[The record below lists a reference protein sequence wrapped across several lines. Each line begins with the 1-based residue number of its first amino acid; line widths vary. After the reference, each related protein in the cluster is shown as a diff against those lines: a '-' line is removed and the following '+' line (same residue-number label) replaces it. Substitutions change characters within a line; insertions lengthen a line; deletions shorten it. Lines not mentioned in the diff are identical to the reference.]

1 VNTTLKIFFFS
12 ILICL
17 TTACNRDG
25 VDQNYGI
32 DSEDI
37 TFSAKYRDLA
47 ENPFVKVDNQ
57 TISIVSTDVEGASY
71 SDMRQ
76 YINLGQAP
84 PTTSVKIEDMI
95 NYFTYNYPD
104 PVSSENISLNSEV
117 TTCPWHAG
125 HYLMRLGLKGKSIA
139 ESEFPKSNY
148 VFLVDVSK
156 SMNSPEKIELLQSG
170 LKLLVDN
177 LKATDK
183 IALITYSNETKLV
196 LKSTTCDKKD
206 EIKKAVDNLFLGGSS
221 VGVPSLTY
229 SYSVAMDSFITN
241 GSNRVI
247 MVSDGDLNVNPSSSD
262 ELVKVINEKRKLG
275 INLTVLGFGK
285 SNPNNHLMEQIPN
298 KGNGN
303 YEYIDKLGQFIKV
316 FVKEKAKF
324 CSVAKNAKIKVKFNE
339 LKVDS
344 FRLVGYEE
352 RSFKKEATDG
362 YSLGAEI
369 GATQTITAVYELV
382 LRNLNADEKIG
393 VVNFDYTKSDDPSG
407 LNRQLGLDI
416 QAIPVDFKNA
426 SENTRF
432 AASVTAFGLLLK
444 NSKYKGTASKEMV
457 LNLVQDAYSFDPNG
471 YRREFLSLVTM
482 WAGE

>member
-12 ILICL
+12 TLICL
-17 TTACNRDG
+17 TSACNRDG

-37 TFSAKYRDLA
+37 TFSEKYRELA

-71 SDMRQ
+71 PDMRQ
-76 YINLGQAP
+76 YINLGQTP
-84 PTTSVKIEDMI
+84 PTTTVKIEDLI

-139 ESEFPKSNY
+139 DSELPKSNY
-148 VFLVDVSK
+148 VFLIDVSK

-170 LKLLVDN
+170 LKLLIDN
-177 LKATDK
+177 LQATDK
-183 IALITYSNETKLV
+183 IALVTYSNETKLV

-221 VGVPSLTY
+221 VGAPSLTY
-229 SYSVAMDSFITN
+229 SYSVAMDNFITN

-262 ELVKVINEKRKLG
+262 ELVRVINEKRKLG

-303 YEYIDKLGQFIKV
+303 YEYIDKLGQFMKV

-324 CSVAKNAKIKVKFNE
+324 CSVAKNAKIQVRFNE

-352 RSFKKEATDG
+352 RAFKKEATDG
-362 YSLGAEI
+362 YALDAEI
-369 GATQTITAVYELV
+369 GSSQTITAVYELV
-382 LRNLNADEKIG
+382 LHSLSADEKIG
-393 VVNFDYTKSDDPSG
+393 VVDFTYTKPNENVS
-407 LNRQLGLDI
+407 RQLGLDI
-416 QAIPVDFKNA
+416 QAVPVDFKNV

-444 NSKYKGTASKEMV
+444 NSKYKGTASKELV
-457 LNLVQDAYSFDPNG
+457 LNLGQDAYSFDPNG

>member
-1 VNTTLKIFFFS
+1 MNTTLKIFFFS
-12 ILICL
+12 TLICL
-17 TTACNRDG
+17 TSACNRDG

-37 TFSAKYRDLA
+37 TFSEKYRELA

-71 SDMRQ
+71 PDMRQ
-76 YINLGQAP
+76 YINLGQTP
-84 PTTSVKIEDMI
+84 PTTSVKIEDLI

-139 ESEFPKSNY
+139 DSELPKSNY
-148 VFLVDVSK
+148 VFLIDVSK

-170 LKLLVDN
+170 LKLLIDN
-177 LKATDK
+177 LQATDK
-183 IALITYSNETKLV
+183 IALVTYSNETKLV

-221 VGVPSLTY
+221 VGAPSLTY
-229 SYSVAMDSFITN
+229 SYSVAMDNFITN

-262 ELVKVINEKRKLG
+262 ELVRVINEKRKLG

-303 YEYIDKLGQFIKV
+303 YEYIDKLGQFMKV

-324 CSVAKNAKIKVKFNE
+324 CSVAKNAKIQVRFNE

-352 RSFKKEATDG
+352 RKFKKEATDG
-362 YSLGAEI
+362 YALDAEI
-369 GATQTITAVYELV
+369 GSSQTITAVYELV
-382 LRNLNADEKIG
+382 LRNLSADEKIG
-393 VVNFDYTKSDDPSG
+393 VVDFTYTKPNENVS
-407 LNRQLGLDI
+407 RQLGLDI
-416 QAIPVDFKNA
+416 QAVPVDFKNV

-457 LNLVQDAYSFDPNG
+457 LNLGQDAYSFDPNG

>member
-1 VNTTLKIFFFS
+1 MNTTLKIFFFS
-12 ILICL
+12 TLICL
-17 TTACNRDG
+17 TSACNRDG

-37 TFSAKYRDLA
+37 TFSEKYRELA

-71 SDMRQ
+71 PDMRQ
-76 YINLGQAP
+76 YINLGQTP
-84 PTTSVKIEDMI
+84 PTTTVKIEDLI

-139 ESEFPKSNY
+139 ESELPKSNY
-148 VFLVDVSK
+148 VFLIDVSK

-170 LKLLVDN
+170 LKLLIDN
-177 LKATDK
+177 LQATDK
-183 IALITYSNETKLV
+183 IALVTYSNETKLV

-221 VGVPSLTY
+221 VGAPSLTY
-229 SYSVAMDSFITN
+229 SYSVAMDNFITN

-262 ELVKVINEKRKLG
+262 ELVRVINEKRKLG

-303 YEYIDKLGQFIKV
+303 YEYIDKLGQFMKV

-324 CSVAKNAKIKVKFNE
+324 CSVAKNAKIQVRFNE

-352 RSFKKEATDG
+352 RAFKKEATDG
-362 YSLGAEI
+362 YALDAEI
-369 GATQTITAVYELV
+369 GSSQTITAVYEIV
-382 LRNLNADEKIG
+382 LHSLSADEKIG
-393 VVNFDYTKSDDPSG
+393 VVDFTYTKPNENVS
-407 LNRQLGLDI
+407 RQLGLDI
-416 QAIPVDFKNA
+416 QAVPVDFKNA

-457 LNLVQDAYSFDPNG
+457 LNLGQDAYSFDPNG

>member
-1 VNTTLKIFFFS
+1 MNTTLKIFFFS
-12 ILICL
+12 TLICL
-17 TTACNRDG
+17 TSACNRDG

-37 TFSAKYRDLA
+37 TFSEKYRELA

-71 SDMRQ
+71 PDMRQ
-76 YINLGQAP
+76 YINLGQTP
-84 PTTSVKIEDMI
+84 PTTTVKIEDLI

-139 ESEFPKSNY
+139 DSELPKSNY
-148 VFLVDVSK
+148 VFLIDVSK
-156 SMNSPEKIELLQSG
+156 SMNSPEKIELFQSG
-170 LKLLVDN
+170 LKLLIDN
-177 LKATDK
+177 LQATDK
-183 IALITYSNETKLV
+183 IALVTYSNETKLV

-221 VGVPSLTY
+221 VGAPSLTY
-229 SYSVAMDSFITN
+229 SYSVAMDNFITN

-262 ELVKVINEKRKLG
+262 ELVRVINEKRKLG

-303 YEYIDKLGQFIKV
+303 YEYIDKLGQFMKV

-324 CSVAKNAKIKVKFNE
+324 CSVAKNAKIQVKFNE

-352 RSFKKEATDG
+352 RAFKKEATDG
-362 YSLGAEI
+362 YALDAEI
-369 GATQTITAVYELV
+369 GSSQTITAVYEIV
-382 LRNLNADEKIG
+382 LHSLSADEKIG
-393 VVNFDYTKSDDPSG
+393 VVDFTYTKPNENVS
-407 LNRQLGLDI
+407 RQLGLDI
-416 QAIPVDFKNA
+416 QAVPVDFKNA

-457 LNLVQDAYSFDPNG
+457 LNLGQDAYSFDPNG

>member
-1 VNTTLKIFFFS
+1 MNTTLKIFFFS
-12 ILICL
+12 TLICL
-17 TTACNRDG
+17 TSACNRDG

-37 TFSAKYRDLA
+37 TFSEKYRELA

-71 SDMRQ
+71 PDMRQ
-76 YINLGQAP
+76 YINLGQTP
-84 PTTSVKIEDMI
+84 PTTTVKIEDLI
-95 NYFTYNYPD
+95 NYFTYNYSD

-139 ESEFPKSNY
+139 ESELPKSNY

-170 LKLLVDN
+170 LKLLIDN
-177 LKATDK
+177 LQATDK
-183 IALITYSNETKLV
+183 IALVTYSNETKLV

-206 EIKKAVDNLFLGGSS
+206 EIKKAVDNLFLGGLS
-221 VGVPSLTY
+221 VGAPSLTY
-229 SYSVAMDSFITN
+229 SYSVAMDNFITN

-262 ELVKVINEKRKLG
+262 ELVRVINEKRKLG

-303 YEYIDKLGQFIKV
+303 YEYIDKLGQFMKV

-324 CSVAKNAKIKVKFNE
+324 CSVAKNAKIQVRFNE

-352 RSFKKEATDG
+352 RKFKKEATDG
-362 YSLGAEI
+362 YALDAEI
-369 GATQTITAVYELV
+369 GSSQTITAVYELV
-382 LRNLNADEKIG
+382 LRNLSADEKIG
-393 VVNFDYTKSDDPSG
+393 VVDFTYTKPNENVS
-407 LNRQLGLDI
+407 RQLGLDI
-416 QAIPVDFKNA
+416 QALPVDFKNA

-457 LNLVQDAYSFDPNG
+457 LNLGQDAYSFDPNG
-471 YRREFLSLVTM
+471 YRREFLSLVTT

>member
-1 VNTTLKIFFFS
+1 MNTTLKIFFFS
-12 ILICL
+12 TLICL
-17 TTACNRDG
+17 TSACNRDG

-37 TFSAKYRDLA
+37 TFSEKYRELA

-71 SDMRQ
+71 PDMRQ
-76 YINLGQAP
+76 YINLGQTP
-84 PTTSVKIEDMI
+84 PTTTVKIEDLI

-139 ESEFPKSNY
+139 DSELPKSNY
-148 VFLVDVSK
+148 VFLIDVSK

-170 LKLLVDN
+170 LKLLIDN
-177 LKATDK
+177 LQATDK
-183 IALITYSNETKLV
+183 IALVTYSNETKLV

-206 EIKKAVDNLFLGGSS
+206 EIKKAVDNLFLGGLS
-221 VGVPSLTY
+221 VGAPSLTY
-229 SYSVAMDSFITN
+229 SYSVAMDNFITN

-262 ELVKVINEKRKLG
+262 ELVRVINEKRKLG

-303 YEYIDKLGQFIKV
+303 YEYIDKLGQFMKV

-324 CSVAKNAKIKVKFNE
+324 CSVAKNAKIQVRFNE

-352 RSFKKEATDG
+352 RAFKKEATDG
-362 YSLGAEI
+362 YALDAEI
-369 GATQTITAVYELV
+369 GSSQTITAVYEIV
-382 LRNLNADEKIG
+382 LHSLIADEKIG
-393 VVNFDYTKSDDPSG
+393 VVDFTYTKPNENVS
-407 LNRQLGLDI
+407 RQLGLDI
-416 QAIPVDFKNA
+416 QAVPVDFKNV

-457 LNLVQDAYSFDPNG
+457 LNLGQDAYSFDPNG

>member
-1 VNTTLKIFFFS
+1 MNTTLKIFFFS
-12 ILICL
+12 TLICL
-17 TTACNRDG
+17 TSACNRDG

-37 TFSAKYRDLA
+37 TFSEKYRELA

-71 SDMRQ
+71 PDMRQ
-76 YINLGQAP
+76 YINLGQTP
-84 PTTSVKIEDMI
+84 PTTTVKIEDLI

-139 ESEFPKSNY
+139 ESELPKSNY
-148 VFLVDVSK
+148 VFLIDVSK

-170 LKLLVDN
+170 LKLLIDN
-177 LKATDK
+177 LQATDK
-183 IALITYSNETKLV
+183 IALVTYSNETKLV

-221 VGVPSLTY
+221 VGAPSLTY
-229 SYSVAMDSFITN
+229 SYSVAMDNFITN

-262 ELVKVINEKRKLG
+262 ELVRVINEKRKLG

-303 YEYIDKLGQFIKV
+303 YEYIDKLGQFMKV

-324 CSVAKNAKIKVKFNE
+324 CSVAKNAKIQVRFNE

-352 RSFKKEATDG
+352 RAFKKEATDG
-362 YSLGAEI
+362 YALDAEI
-369 GATQTITAVYELV
+369 GSSQTITAVYEIV
-382 LRNLNADEKIG
+382 LHSLSADEKIG
-393 VVNFDYTKSDDPSG
+393 VVDFTYTKPNENVS
-407 LNRQLGLDI
+407 RQLGLDI
-416 QAIPVDFKNA
+416 QAVPVDFKNV

-457 LNLVQDAYSFDPNG
+457 LNLGQDAYSFDPNG

>member
-12 ILICL
+12 TLICL
-17 TTACNRDG
+17 TSACNRDG

-76 YINLGQAP
+76 YINLGQTP
-84 PTTSVKIEDMI
+84 PTTSVKIEDLI

-139 ESEFPKSNY
+139 DSELPKSNY
-148 VFLVDVSK
+148 VFLIDVSK

-170 LKLLVDN
+170 LKLLIDN
-177 LKATDK
+177 LQATDK
-183 IALITYSNETKLV
+183 IALVTYSNETKLV

-221 VGVPSLTY
+221 VGAPSLTY
-229 SYSVAMDSFITN
+229 SYSVAMDNFITN

-262 ELVKVINEKRKLG
+262 ELVRVINEKRKLG
-275 INLTVLGFGK
+275 VNLTVLGFGK

-303 YEYIDKLGQFIKV
+303 YEYIDKLGQFMKV

-324 CSVAKNAKIKVKFNE
+324 CSVAKNAKIQVRFNE

-352 RSFKKEATDG
+352 RAFKKEATDG
-362 YSLGAEI
+362 YALDAEI
-369 GATQTITAVYELV
+369 GSSQTITAVYEIV
-382 LRNLNADEKIG
+382 LHSLSADEKIG
-393 VVNFDYTKSDDPSG
+393 VVDFTYTKPNENVS
-407 LNRQLGLDI
+407 RQLGLDI
-416 QAIPVDFKNA
+416 QAVPVDFKNV

-457 LNLVQDAYSFDPNG
+457 LNLGQEAYSLDPNG

>member
-1 VNTTLKIFFFS
+1 MNTTLKIFFFS

-17 TTACNRDG
+17 TSACNRDG

-76 YINLGQAP
+76 YINLGQTP
-84 PTTSVKIEDMI
+84 PTTSVKIEDLI

-139 ESEFPKSNY
+139 ESELPKSNY
-148 VFLVDVSK
+148 VFLIDVSK

-170 LKLLVDN
+170 LKLLIDN
-177 LKATDK
+177 LQATDK
-183 IALITYSNETKLV
+183 IALVTYSNETKLV
-196 LKSTTCDKKD
+196 LKSTTCNKKD
-206 EIKKAVDNLFLGGSS
+206 EIKKAVDNLFSGGSS
-221 VGVPSLTY
+221 VGAPSLTY
-229 SYSVAMDSFITN
+229 SYSVAMDNFITN

-262 ELVKVINEKRKLG
+262 ELVRVINEKRKSG

-303 YEYIDKLGQFIKV
+303 YEYIDKLGQFMKI

-324 CSVAKNAKIKVKFNE
+324 CSVAKNAKIQVKFNE

-352 RSFKKEATDG
+352 HKFKLEATDG
-362 YSLGAEI
+362 YALDAEI
-369 GATQTITAVYELV
+369 GSTQTITAVYEIV
-382 LRNLNADEKIG
+382 LHNLSTDEKIG
-393 VVNFDYTKSDDPSG
+393 VVDFTYTKSNEIVS
-407 LNRQLGLDI
+407 RQLGLDI

-457 LNLVQDAYSFDPNG
+457 LNLGQDAYNFDPNG

-482 WAGE
+482 WTGE

>member
-1 VNTTLKIFFFS
+1 MNTTLKIFFFS
-12 ILICL
+12 TLICL
-17 TTACNRDG
+17 TSACNRDG

-37 TFSAKYRDLA
+37 TFSEKYRELA

-71 SDMRQ
+71 PDMRQ
-76 YINLGQAP
+76 YINLGQTP
-84 PTTSVKIEDMI
+84 PTTTVKIEDLI
-95 NYFTYNYPD
+95 NYFTYNYSD

-139 ESEFPKSNY
+139 DSELPKSNY
-148 VFLVDVSK
+148 VFLIDVSK

-170 LKLLVDN
+170 LKLLIDN
-177 LKATDK
+177 LQATDK
-183 IALITYSNETKLV
+183 IALVTYSNETKLV

-221 VGVPSLTY
+221 VGAPSLTY
-229 SYSVAMDSFITN
+229 SYSVAMDNFITN

-247 MVSDGDLNVNPSSSD
+247 MVSDGDLNVNPSSKD
-262 ELVKVINEKRKLG
+262 ELIKIINEKRKSG
-275 INLTVLGFGK
+275 VNLTVLGFGK

-324 CSVAKNAKIKVKFNE
+324 CSVAKNAKIQVKFNE

-352 RSFKKEATDG
+352 RAFKKEATDG
-362 YSLGAEI
+362 YALDAEI
-369 GATQTITAVYELV
+369 GSSQTITAIYEIV
-382 LRNLNADEKIG
+382 LHNLNADEKIG
-393 VVNFDYTKSDDPSG
+393 VVDFTYTKPNESVS
-407 LNRQLGLDI
+407 RQLGLDI
-416 QAIPVDFKNA
+416 QAVPVDFKNA

-457 LNLVQDAYSFDPNG
+457 LNLGQDAYSFDPNG
-471 YRREFLSLVTM
+471 YRREFLSLVTT

>member
-1 VNTTLKIFFFS
+1 MNTTLKIFFFS

-17 TTACNRDG
+17 TSACNRDG

-71 SDMRQ
+71 PDMRQ
-76 YINLGQAP
+76 YINLGQTP
-84 PTTSVKIEDMI
+84 PTTTVKIEDLI

-139 ESEFPKSNY
+139 ESELPKSNY
-148 VFLVDVSK
+148 VFLIDVSK

-170 LKLLVDN
+170 LKLLIDN
-177 LKATDK
+177 LQATDK
-183 IALITYSNETKLV
+183 IALVTYSNETKLV

-221 VGVPSLTY
+221 VGAPSLTY
-229 SYSVAMDSFITN
+229 SYSVAMDNFITN

-247 MVSDGDLNVNPSSSD
+247 MVSDGDLNVNPSSKD
-262 ELVKVINEKRKLG
+262 ELIKIINEKRKSG
-275 INLTVLGFGK
+275 VNLTVLGFGK

-324 CSVAKNAKIKVKFNE
+324 CSVAKNAKIQVKFNE

-352 RSFKKEATDG
+352 RAFKKEATDG
-362 YSLGAEI
+362 YALDAEI
-369 GATQTITAVYELV
+369 GSSQTITAIYEIV
-382 LRNLNADEKIG
+382 LHNLSADEKIG
-393 VVNFDYTKSDDPSG
+393 VVDFTYTKPNESVS
-407 LNRQLGLDI
+407 RQLGLDI
-416 QAIPVDFKNA
+416 QAVPVDFKNA

-457 LNLVQDAYSFDPNG
+457 LNLGQDAYSFDPNG
-471 YRREFLSLVTM
+471 YRREFLSLVTT

>member
-1 VNTTLKIFFFS
+1 MNTTLKIFFFS
-12 ILICL
+12 TLICL
-17 TTACNRDG
+17 TSACNRDG

-37 TFSAKYRDLA
+37 TFSEKYRELA

-71 SDMRQ
+71 PDMRQ
-76 YINLGQAP
+76 YINLGQTP
-84 PTTSVKIEDMI
+84 PTTTVKIEDLI

-139 ESEFPKSNY
+139 ESELPKSNY
-148 VFLVDVSK
+148 VFLIDVSK

-170 LKLLVDN
+170 LKLLIDN
-177 LKATDK
+177 LQATDK
-183 IALITYSNETKLV
+183 IALVTYSNETKLV

-221 VGVPSLTY
+221 VGAPSLTY
-229 SYSVAMDSFITN
+229 SYSVAMDNFITN

-262 ELVKVINEKRKLG
+262 ELVRVINEKRKLG

-303 YEYIDKLGQFIKV
+303 YEYIDKLGQFMKV

-324 CSVAKNAKIKVKFNE
+324 CSVAKNAKIQVKFNE

-352 RSFKKEATDG
+352 RAFKKEATDG
-362 YSLGAEI
+362 YALDAEI
-369 GATQTITAVYELV
+369 GSSQTITAVYEIV
-382 LRNLNADEKIG
+382 LHSLSADEKIG
-393 VVNFDYTKSDDPSG
+393 VVDFTYTKPNENVS
-407 LNRQLGLDI
+407 RQLGLDI
-416 QAIPVDFKNA
+416 QAVPVDFKNA

-457 LNLVQDAYSFDPNG
+457 LNLGQDAYSFDPNG

>member
-1 VNTTLKIFFFS
+1 MNTTLKIFFFS
-12 ILICL
+12 TLICL
-17 TTACNRDG
+17 TSACNRDG

-37 TFSAKYRDLA
+37 TFSEKYRELA

-71 SDMRQ
+71 PDMRQ
-76 YINLGQAP
+76 YINLGQTP
-84 PTTSVKIEDMI
+84 PTTTVKIEDLI
-95 NYFTYNYPD
+95 NYFTYNYSD

-139 ESEFPKSNY
+139 DSELPKSNY
-148 VFLVDVSK
+148 VFLIDVSK
-156 SMNSPEKIELLQSG
+156 SMNSPEKIELFQSG
-170 LKLLVDN
+170 LKLLIDN
-177 LKATDK
+177 LQATDK
-183 IALITYSNETKLV
+183 IALVTYSNETKLV

-221 VGVPSLTY
+221 VGAPSLTY
-229 SYSVAMDSFITN
+229 SYSVAMDNFITN

-262 ELVKVINEKRKLG
+262 ELVRVINEKRKLG

-303 YEYIDKLGQFIKV
+303 YEYIDKLGQFMKV

-324 CSVAKNAKIKVKFNE
+324 CSVAKNAKIQVMFNE

-352 RSFKKEATDG
+352 RAFKKEATDG
-362 YSLGAEI
+362 YALDAEI
-369 GATQTITAVYELV
+369 GSSQTITAVYELV
-382 LRNLNADEKIG
+382 LRNLSADEKIG
-393 VVNFDYTKSDDPSG
+393 VVDFTYTKPNENVS
-407 LNRQLGLDI
+407 RQLGLDI
-416 QAIPVDFKNA
+416 QAVPVDFKNV

-457 LNLVQDAYSFDPNG
+457 LNLGQDAYSFDPNG

>member
-1 VNTTLKIFFFS
+1 MNTTLKIFFFS
-12 ILICL
+12 TLICL
-17 TTACNRDG
+17 TSACNRDG

-37 TFSAKYRDLA
+37 TFSEKYRELA

-71 SDMRQ
+71 PDMRQ
-76 YINLGQAP
+76 YINLGQTP
-84 PTTSVKIEDMI
+84 PTTTVKIEDLI

-139 ESEFPKSNY
+139 ESELPKSNY
-148 VFLVDVSK
+148 VFLIDVSK

-170 LKLLVDN
+170 LKLLIDN
-177 LKATDK
+177 LQATDK
-183 IALITYSNETKLV
+183 IALVTYSNETKLV

-221 VGVPSLTY
+221 VGAPSLTY
-229 SYSVAMDSFITN
+229 SYSVAMDNFITN

-262 ELVKVINEKRKLG
+262 ELVRVINEKRKLG

-303 YEYIDKLGQFIKV
+303 YEYIDKLGQFMKV

-324 CSVAKNAKIKVKFNE
+324 CSVAKNAKIQVRFNE

-352 RSFKKEATDG
+352 RAFKKEATDG
-362 YSLGAEI
+362 YALDAEI
-369 GATQTITAVYELV
+369 GSSQTITAVYELV
-382 LRNLNADEKIG
+382 LHSLSADEKIG
-393 VVNFDYTKSDDPSG
+393 VVDFTYTKPNENVS
-407 LNRQLGLDI
+407 RQLGLDI
-416 QAIPVDFKNA
+416 QAVPVDFKNV

-457 LNLVQDAYSFDPNG
+457 LNLGQDAYSFDPNG

>member
-1 VNTTLKIFFFS
+1 MNTTLKIFFFS

-17 TTACNRDG
+17 TSACNRDG

-37 TFSAKYRDLA
+37 TFSAKYRELP

-71 SDMRQ
+71 PDMRQ
-76 YINLGQAP
+76 YINLGQTP
-84 PTTSVKIEDMI
+84 PTTTVKIEDLI
-95 NYFTYNYPD
+95 NYFTYNYPE

-139 ESEFPKSNY
+139 ESELPKSNY

-170 LKLLVDN
+170 LKLLIDN
-177 LKATDK
+177 LQATDK
-183 IALITYSNETKLV
+183 IALVTYSNETKLV

-221 VGVPSLTY
+221 VGAPSLTY
-229 SYSVAMDSFITN
+229 SYSVAMDNFITN

-262 ELVKVINEKRKLG
+262 ELVRVINEKRKSG

-303 YEYIDKLGQFIKV
+303 YEYIDKLGQFMKV

-324 CSVAKNAKIKVKFNE
+324 CSVAKNAKIQVMFNE

-352 RSFKKEATDG
+352 RAFKKEATDG
-362 YSLGAEI
+362 YALDAEI
-369 GATQTITAVYELV
+369 GSSQTITAVYELV
-382 LRNLNADEKIG
+382 LHSLSADEKIG
-393 VVNFDYTKSDDPSG
+393 VVDFTYTKPNENVS
-407 LNRQLGLDI
+407 RQLGLDI
-416 QAIPVDFKNA
+416 QAVPVDFKNV

-457 LNLVQDAYSFDPNG
+457 LNLGQDAYSFDPNG
-471 YRREFLSLVTM
+471 YRREFLSLVTT

>member
-1 VNTTLKIFFFS
+1 MNTTLKIFFFS

-17 TTACNRDG
+17 TSACNRDG

-76 YINLGQAP
+76 YINLGQTP
-84 PTTSVKIEDMI
+84 PTTSVKIEDLI

-125 HYLMRLGLKGKSIA
+125 HYLMRLGLKGKTIA
-139 ESEFPKSNY
+139 ESELPKSNY
-148 VFLVDVSK
+148 VFLIDVSK
-156 SMNSPEKIELLQSG
+156 SMNSPEKIELFQSG

-177 LKATDK
+177 LQATDK
-183 IALITYSNETKLV
+183 IALVTYSNETKLV

-229 SYSVAMDSFITN
+229 SYSVAMDNFITN

-262 ELVKVINEKRKLG
+262 ELVKVINEKRKSG

-324 CSVAKNAKIKVKFNE
+324 YSVAKNAKIQVRFND

-352 RSFKKEATDG
+352 RKFKLEATDG

-369 GATQTITAVYELV
+369 GATQTITAIYELV
-382 LRNLNADEKIG
+382 LRNLSADEKIG
-393 VVNFDYTKSDDPSG
+393 VVNFDYTKSDDPSA

-416 QAIPVDFKNA
+416 QAIPVDFKNV

-457 LNLVQDAYSFDPNG
+457 LNLGQDAYNFDPNG

-482 WAGE
+482 WTGE

>member
-12 ILICL
+12 TLICL
-17 TTACNRDG
+17 TSACNRDG

-37 TFSAKYRDLA
+37 TFSEKYRELA

-71 SDMRQ
+71 PDMRQ
-76 YINLGQAP
+76 YINLGQTP
-84 PTTSVKIEDMI
+84 PTTTVKIEDLI

-139 ESEFPKSNY
+139 DSELPKSNY
-148 VFLVDVSK
+148 VFLIDVSK

-170 LKLLVDN
+170 LKLLIDN
-177 LKATDK
+177 LQATDK
-183 IALITYSNETKLV
+183 IALVTYSNETKLV

-221 VGVPSLTY
+221 VGAPSLTY
-229 SYSVAMDSFITN
+229 SYSVAMDNFITN

-262 ELVKVINEKRKLG
+262 ELVRVINEKRKLG

-303 YEYIDKLGQFIKV
+303 YEYIDKLGQFMKV

-324 CSVAKNAKIKVKFNE
+324 CSVAKNAKIQVRFNE

-352 RSFKKEATDG
+352 RAFKKEATDG
-362 YSLGAEI
+362 YALDAEI
-369 GATQTITAVYELV
+369 GSSQTITAVYEIV
-382 LRNLNADEKIG
+382 LHSLSADEKIG
-393 VVNFDYTKSDDPSG
+393 VVDFTYTKPNENVS
-407 LNRQLGLDI
+407 RQLGLDI
-416 QAIPVDFKNA
+416 QAVPVDFKNV

-457 LNLVQDAYSFDPNG
+457 LNLGQDAYSFDPNG

>member
-1 VNTTLKIFFFS
+1 MNTTLKIFFFS
-12 ILICL
+12 TLICL
-17 TTACNRDG
+17 TSACNRDG

-37 TFSAKYRDLA
+37 TFSEKYRELA

-71 SDMRQ
+71 PDMRQ
-76 YINLGQAP
+76 YINLGQTP
-84 PTTSVKIEDMI
+84 PTTTVKIEDLI

-139 ESEFPKSNY
+139 DSELPKSNY
-148 VFLVDVSK
+148 VFLIDVSK

-170 LKLLVDN
+170 LKLLIDN
-177 LKATDK
+177 LQATDK
-183 IALITYSNETKLV
+183 IALVTYSNETKLV

-221 VGVPSLTY
+221 VGAPSLTY
-229 SYSVAMDSFITN
+229 SYSVAMDNFITN

-262 ELVKVINEKRKLG
+262 ELVRVINEKRKLG

-303 YEYIDKLGQFIKV
+303 YEYIDKLGQFMKV

-324 CSVAKNAKIKVKFNE
+324 CSVAKNAKIQVMFNE

-352 RSFKKEATDG
+352 RAFKKEATDG
-362 YSLGAEI
+362 YALDAEI
-369 GATQTITAVYELV
+369 GSSQTITAVYELV
-382 LRNLNADEKIG
+382 LRNLSADEKIG
-393 VVNFDYTKSDDPSG
+393 VVDFTYTKPNESVS
-407 LNRQLGLDI
+407 RQLGLDI
-416 QAIPVDFKNA
+416 QAVPVDFKNV

-444 NSKYKGTASKEMV
+444 NSKYKGTASKELV
-457 LNLVQDAYSFDPNG
+457 LNLGQDAYSFDPNG

>member
-1 VNTTLKIFFFS
+1 MNTTLKIFFFS
-12 ILICL
+12 TLICL
-17 TTACNRDG
+17 TSACNRDG

-37 TFSAKYRDLA
+37 TFSEKYRELA

-71 SDMRQ
+71 PDMRQ
-76 YINLGQAP
+76 YINLGQTP
-84 PTTSVKIEDMI
+84 PTTSVKIEDLI

-139 ESEFPKSNY
+139 ESELPKSNY
-148 VFLVDVSK
+148 VFLIDVSK

-170 LKLLVDN
+170 LKLLIDN
-177 LKATDK
+177 LQATDK
-183 IALITYSNETKLV
+183 IALVTYSNETKLV

-221 VGVPSLTY
+221 VGAPSLTY
-229 SYSVAMDSFITN
+229 SYSVAMDNFITN

-262 ELVKVINEKRKLG
+262 ELVRVINEKRKLG

-303 YEYIDKLGQFIKV
+303 YEYIDKLGQFMKV

-324 CSVAKNAKIKVKFNE
+324 CSVAKNAKIQVRFNE

-352 RSFKKEATDG
+352 RAFKKEATDG
-362 YSLGAEI
+362 YALDAEI
-369 GATQTITAVYELV
+369 GSSQTITAVYEIV
-382 LRNLNADEKIG
+382 LHSLSADEKIG
-393 VVNFDYTKSDDPSG
+393 VVDFTYTKPNENVS
-407 LNRQLGLDI
+407 RQLGLDI
-416 QAIPVDFKNA
+416 QAVPVDFKNA

-457 LNLVQDAYSFDPNG
+457 LNLGQDAYSFDPNG

>member
-1 VNTTLKIFFFS
+1 MNTTLKIFFFS
-12 ILICL
+12 TLICL
-17 TTACNRDG
+17 TSACNRDG

-37 TFSAKYRDLA
+37 TFSEKYRELA

-71 SDMRQ
+71 PDMRQ
-76 YINLGQAP
+76 YINLGQTP
-84 PTTSVKIEDMI
+84 PTTTVKIEDLI

-139 ESEFPKSNY
+139 ESELPKSNY
-148 VFLVDVSK
+148 VFLIDVSK

-170 LKLLVDN
+170 LKLLIDN
-177 LKATDK
+177 LQATDK
-183 IALITYSNETKLV
+183 IALVTYSNETKLV

-221 VGVPSLTY
+221 VGAPSLTY
-229 SYSVAMDSFITN
+229 SYSVAMDNFITN

-262 ELVKVINEKRKLG
+262 ELVRVINEKRKLG

-303 YEYIDKLGQFIKV
+303 YEYIDKLGQFMKV

-324 CSVAKNAKIKVKFNE
+324 CSVAKNAKIQVMFNE

-352 RSFKKEATDG
+352 RAFKKEATDG
-362 YSLGAEI
+362 YALDAEI
-369 GATQTITAVYELV
+369 GSSQTITAVYELV
-382 LRNLNADEKIG
+382 LRNLSADEKIG
-393 VVNFDYTKSDDPSG
+393 VVDFTYTKPNENVS
-407 LNRQLGLDI
+407 RQLGLDI
-416 QAIPVDFKNA
+416 QAVPVDFKNA

-457 LNLVQDAYSFDPNG
+457 LNLGQDAYSFDPNG

>member
-12 ILICL
+12 TLICL
-17 TTACNRDG
+17 TSACNRDG

-37 TFSAKYRDLA
+37 TFSEKYRELA

-71 SDMRQ
+71 PDMRQ
-76 YINLGQAP
+76 YINLGQTP
-84 PTTSVKIEDMI
+84 PTTTVKIEDLI

-139 ESEFPKSNY
+139 ESELPKSNY
-148 VFLVDVSK
+148 VFLIDVSK

-170 LKLLVDN
+170 LKLLIDN
-177 LKATDK
+177 LQATDK
-183 IALITYSNETKLV
+183 IALVTYSNETKLV

-221 VGVPSLTY
+221 VGAPSLTY
-229 SYSVAMDSFITN
+229 SYSVAMDNFITN

-262 ELVKVINEKRKLG
+262 ELVRVINEKRKLG
-275 INLTVLGFGK
+275 VNLTVLGFGK

-303 YEYIDKLGQFIKV
+303 YEYIDKLGQFMKV

-324 CSVAKNAKIKVKFNE
+324 CSVAKNAKIQVRFNE

-352 RSFKKEATDG
+352 RAFKKEATDG
-362 YSLGAEI
+362 YALDAEI
-369 GATQTITAVYELV
+369 GSSQTITAVYEIV
-382 LRNLNADEKIG
+382 LHSLSADEKIG
-393 VVNFDYTKSDDPSG
+393 VVDFTYTKPNENVS
-407 LNRQLGLDI
+407 RQLGLDI
-416 QAIPVDFKNA
+416 QAVPVDFKNV

-457 LNLVQDAYSFDPNG
+457 LNLGQEAYSLDPNG

>member
-1 VNTTLKIFFFS
+1 MNTTLKIFFFS
-12 ILICL
+12 TLICL
-17 TTACNRDG
+17 TSACNRDG

-37 TFSAKYRDLA
+37 TFSEKYRELA

-71 SDMRQ
+71 PDMRQ
-76 YINLGQAP
+76 YINLGQTP
-84 PTTSVKIEDMI
+84 PTTTVKIEDLI

-139 ESEFPKSNY
+139 DSELPKSNY
-148 VFLVDVSK
+148 VFLIDVSK

-170 LKLLVDN
+170 LKLLIDN
-177 LKATDK
+177 LQATDK
-183 IALITYSNETKLV
+183 IALVTYSNETKLV

-221 VGVPSLTY
+221 VGAPSLTY
-229 SYSVAMDSFITN
+229 SYSVAMDNFITN

-262 ELVKVINEKRKLG
+262 ELVRVINEKRKLG

-303 YEYIDKLGQFIKV
+303 YEYIDKLGQFMKV

-324 CSVAKNAKIKVKFNE
+324 CSVAKNAKIQVMFNE

-352 RSFKKEATDG
+352 RAFKKEATDG
-362 YSLGAEI
+362 YALDAEI
-369 GATQTITAVYELV
+369 GSSQTITAVYEIV
-382 LRNLNADEKIG
+382 LHSLSADEKIG
-393 VVNFDYTKSDDPSG
+393 VVDFTYTKPNENVS
-407 LNRQLGLDI
+407 RQLGLDI
-416 QAIPVDFKNA
+416 QAVPVDFKNV

-457 LNLVQDAYSFDPNG
+457 LNLGQDAYSFDPNG

>member
-1 VNTTLKIFFFS
+1 MNTTLKIFFFS
-12 ILICL
+12 TLICL
-17 TTACNRDG
+17 TSACNRDG

-37 TFSAKYRDLA
+37 TFSEKYRELA

-71 SDMRQ
+71 PDMRQ
-76 YINLGQAP
+76 YINLGQTP
-84 PTTSVKIEDMI
+84 PTTTVKIEDLI

-139 ESEFPKSNY
+139 DSELPKSNY
-148 VFLVDVSK
+148 VFLIDVSK

-170 LKLLVDN
+170 LKLLIDN
-177 LKATDK
+177 LQATDK
-183 IALITYSNETKLV
+183 IALVTYSNETKLV

-206 EIKKAVDNLFLGGSS
+206 EIKKAVDNLFLGGLS
-221 VGVPSLTY
+221 VGAPSLTY
-229 SYSVAMDSFITN
+229 SYSVAMDNFITN

-262 ELVKVINEKRKLG
+262 ELVRVINEKRKLG

-303 YEYIDKLGQFIKV
+303 YEYIDKLGQFMKV

-324 CSVAKNAKIKVKFNE
+324 CSIAKNAKIQVMFNE

-352 RSFKKEATDG
+352 RAFKKEATDG
-362 YSLGAEI
+362 YALDAEI
-369 GATQTITAVYELV
+369 GSSQTITAVYEIV
-382 LRNLNADEKIG
+382 LHSLSADEKIG
-393 VVNFDYTKSDDPSG
+393 VVDFTYTKPNENVS
-407 LNRQLGLDI
+407 RQLGLDI
-416 QAIPVDFKNA
+416 QAVPVDFKNV

-457 LNLVQDAYSFDPNG
+457 LNLGQDAYSFDPNG

>member
-12 ILICL
+12 TLICL
-17 TTACNRDG
+17 TSACNRDG

-37 TFSAKYRDLA
+37 TFSEKYRELA

-71 SDMRQ
+71 PDMRQ
-76 YINLGQAP
+76 YINLGQTP
-84 PTTSVKIEDMI
+84 PTTTVKIEDLI

-139 ESEFPKSNY
+139 DSELPKSNY
-148 VFLVDVSK
+148 VFLIDVSK

-170 LKLLVDN
+170 LKLLIDN
-177 LKATDK
+177 LQATDK
-183 IALITYSNETKLV
+183 IALVTYSNETKLV

-221 VGVPSLTY
+221 VGAPSLTY
-229 SYSVAMDSFITN
+229 SYSVAMDNFITN

-262 ELVKVINEKRKLG
+262 ELVRVINEKRKLG

-303 YEYIDKLGQFIKV
+303 YEYIDKLGQFMKV

-324 CSVAKNAKIKVKFNE
+324 CSVAKNAKIQVRFNE

-352 RSFKKEATDG
+352 RAFKKEATDG
-362 YSLGAEI
+362 YALDAEI
-369 GATQTITAVYELV
+369 GSSQTITAVYELV
-382 LRNLNADEKIG
+382 LHSLSADEKIG
-393 VVNFDYTKSDDPSG
+393 VVDFTYTKPNENVS
-407 LNRQLGLDI
+407 RQLGLDI
-416 QAIPVDFKNA
+416 QAVPVDFKNV

-457 LNLVQDAYSFDPNG
+457 LNLGQDAYSFDPNG

>member
-12 ILICL
+12 TLICL
-17 TTACNRDG
+17 TSACNRDG

-37 TFSAKYRDLA
+37 TFSEKYRELA

-71 SDMRQ
+71 PDMRQ
-76 YINLGQAP
+76 YINLGQTP
-84 PTTSVKIEDMI
+84 PTTTVKIEDLI

-139 ESEFPKSNY
+139 DSELPKSNY
-148 VFLVDVSK
+148 VFLIDVSK

-170 LKLLVDN
+170 LKLLIDN
-177 LKATDK
+177 LQATDK
-183 IALITYSNETKLV
+183 IALVTYSNETKLV

-221 VGVPSLTY
+221 VGAPSLTY
-229 SYSVAMDSFITN
+229 SYSVAMDNFITN

-262 ELVKVINEKRKLG
+262 ELVRVINEKRKLG

-303 YEYIDKLGQFIKV
+303 YEYIDKLGQFMKV

-324 CSVAKNAKIKVKFNE
+324 CSIAKNAKIQVRFNE

-352 RSFKKEATDG
+352 RAFKKEATDG
-362 YSLGAEI
+362 YALDAEI
-369 GATQTITAVYELV
+369 GSSQTITAVYEIV
-382 LRNLNADEKIG
+382 LHSLSADEKIG
-393 VVNFDYTKSDDPSG
+393 VVDFTYTKPNENVS
-407 LNRQLGLDI
+407 RQLGLDI
-416 QAIPVDFKNA
+416 QAVPVDFKNV

-457 LNLVQDAYSFDPNG
+457 LNLGQDAYSFDPNG

>member
-12 ILICL
+12 TLICL
-17 TTACNRDG
+17 TSACNRDG

-37 TFSAKYRDLA
+37 TFSEKYRELA

-71 SDMRQ
+71 PDMRQ
-76 YINLGQAP
+76 YINLGQTP
-84 PTTSVKIEDMI
+84 PTTTVKIEDLI

-139 ESEFPKSNY
+139 DSELPKSNY
-148 VFLVDVSK
+148 VFLIDVSK

-170 LKLLVDN
+170 LKLLIDN
-177 LKATDK
+177 LQATDK
-183 IALITYSNETKLV
+183 IALVTYSNETKLV

-221 VGVPSLTY
+221 VGAPSLTY
-229 SYSVAMDSFITN
+229 SYSVAMDNFITN

-262 ELVKVINEKRKLG
+262 ELVRVINEKRKLG

-303 YEYIDKLGQFIKV
+303 YEYIDKLGQFMKV

-324 CSVAKNAKIKVKFNE
+324 CSVAKNAKIQVRFNE

-352 RSFKKEATDG
+352 RKFKKEATDG
-362 YSLGAEI
+362 YALDAEI
-369 GATQTITAVYELV
+369 GSSQTITAVYELV
-382 LRNLNADEKIG
+382 LRNLSADEKIG
-393 VVNFDYTKSDDPSG
+393 VVDFTYTKPNENVS
-407 LNRQLGLDI
+407 RQLGLDI
-416 QAIPVDFKNA
+416 QAVPVDFKNV

-457 LNLVQDAYSFDPNG
+457 LNLGQDAYSFDPNG